1 MEFDLFEQV
10 AWAMEYFTVAHDF
23 GHQVLSHRSVDD
35 DPKTHEFQ
43 ADAFA
48 VHICE

>member
-1 MEFDLFEQV
+1 MEFHLFEQV

-23 GHQVLSHRSVDD
+23 GHHVLSHRSVDD
-35 DPKTHEFQ
+35 DPRTQEFQ

-48 VHICE
+48 VNICE